1 MRIQLNDTKVKVFE
15 LAGPGAKTPLN
26 EVFGADEVDS
36 RILTEVTKLV
46 KVAIREIEK
55 DTLEIRPGLSKI
67 MKVMSRIAPQ
77 LVINA
82 LSRPLRA
89 MLAQTSGTA

>member
-1 MRIQLNDTKVKVFE
+1 LRIQLNDTKVKVFE
-15 LAGPGAKTPLN
+15 LAGPGAKTRLN

-67 MKVMSRIAPQ
+67 MKVMSRIAPE
-77 LVINA
+77 LVVNVI
-82 LSRPLRA
+82 SRPLRA
-89 MLAQTSGTA
+89 MLAPTSGTA

>member
-1 MRIQLNDTKVKVFE
+1 LRIQLNDTKVKVFE
-15 LAGPGAKTPLN
+15 LAAPGAKTPLN
-26 EVFGADEVDS
+26 DIFGADEVDS
-36 RILTEVTKLV
+36 RILMEVTKLV
-46 KVAIREIEK
+46 KAAIREIEK

-77 LVINA
+77 LLINA

-89 MLAQTSGTA
+89 VLAQTSGTA